1 METVQAIASFLAT
14 TLLYKKLGEVSQ
26 LAATDPLT
34 GLFNRKSLEHSMDEI
49 INCDDC
55 NSTIVF
61 VLIDLDEF
69 KTINDNYGHLAGDH
83 TLKSMALLLKKTF
96 RSSDIISRFGGD
108 EFAVACVADENIDN
122 LLSRIADLVHEWR
135 ETSLSPEGLPTFSS
149 TISVGVAIAEAN
161 KTSFKELVHG
171 ADKALYETKEKG
183 RDSLTVYYL

>member
-1 METVQAIASFLAT
+1 MRLCILIFFVLMIRRPPRSTQSRSSAASDV
-14 TLLYKKLGEVSQ
+14 YKRQ
-26 LAATDPLT
+26 
-34 GLFNRKSLEHSMDEI
+34 
-49 INCDDC
+49 
-55 NSTIVF
+55 VF